1 MKFNFVLIIV
11 ISALLVSCSE
21 KESGSTPTYINDY
34 SQCVIKGKSSK
45 LEIATLNLENFP
57 KEYAR
62 TLPYVSDLVLQ
73 MDVDIIALQEISSNY
88 WLQRLVDNLPGW
100 KGVFSPSI
108 SGTQSLAYLYKTSEI
123 ELLSL
128 EALYTSDSYA
138 FPRPPLKA
146 KFKYKSTGTS
156 TYVINL
162 HLKCCGDGVERRKS
176 AAVKLK
182 DYVDT
187 NLGNEKVIVLGDY
200 NDVIDLSRSQVFSV
214 LTNDAANYKFVD
226 MAIAKGDRANWSYP
240 SYPSHIDHILV
251 TNEWFSS
258 FETAYTLKPELC
270 IALFENIA
278 TDHRPVVAVFN
289 P

>member
-1 MKFNFVLIIV
+1 MKLKFVLFIV
-11 ISALLVSCSE
+11 ISALLLACSE
-21 KESGSTPTYINDY
+21 KETINNPVYSYDY

-62 TLPYVSDLVLQ
+62 TLPHVSDLILQ

-88 WLQRLVDNLPGW
+88 WIQRLVENLQGW

-108 SGTQSLAYLYKTSEI
+108 SGTQSLAFLYKTSEV

-146 KFKYKSTGTS
+146 KFKYKSTGTI
-156 TYVINL
+156 TYAINL
-162 HLKCCGDGVERRKS
+162 HLKCCGDGVERRKN
-176 AAVKLK
+176 AAEKLK
-182 DYVDT
+182 NYIDT
-187 NLGNEKVIVLGDY
+187 NHRNDKVIVLGDY

-214 LTNDAANYKFVD
+214 LINDAANYKFVD
-226 MAIAKGDRANWSYP
+226 MTIAKGDRANWSYP

-258 FETAYTLKPELC
+258 FETVYTLKPDLC
-270 IALFENIA
+270 NSLFDAMA